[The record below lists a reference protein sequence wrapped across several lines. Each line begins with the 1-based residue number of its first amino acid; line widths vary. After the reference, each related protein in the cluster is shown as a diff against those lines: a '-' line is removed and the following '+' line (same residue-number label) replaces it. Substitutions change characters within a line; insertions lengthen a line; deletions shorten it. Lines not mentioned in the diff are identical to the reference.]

1 MTLGKLFGNGKDY
14 TFQFNL
20 EIIHVLT
27 FLEKACFRLTSF
39 VGLDSNYIPFH
50 EEQYRSKNPE
60 YLRGME
66 EELSFW
72 T

>member
-27 FLEKACFRLTSF
+27 FLEKACFS
-39 VGLDSNYIPFH
+39 
-50 EEQYRSKNPE
+50 
-60 YLRGME
+60 
-66 EELSFW
+66 LSFYVGFVW
-72 T
+72 V